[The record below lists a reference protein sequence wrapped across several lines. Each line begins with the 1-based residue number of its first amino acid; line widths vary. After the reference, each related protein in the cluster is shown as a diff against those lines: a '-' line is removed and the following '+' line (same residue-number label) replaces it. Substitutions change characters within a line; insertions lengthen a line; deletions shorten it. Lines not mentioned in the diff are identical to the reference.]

1 MVPDL
6 NMGIEFSALQI
17 RLFSV
22 TNYSELD
29 PKDGFNDVMYAMHK
43 NDIQEIKKQETL
55 GISKVGYGRGGV
67 TLASFFRDL
76 RKAWDQVEIIQ
87 KRPLRIITIH
97 VFF

>member
-1 MVPDL
+1 MENRKKKHLGWRLIVPDL

-76 RKAWDQVEIIQ
+76 R
-87 KRPLRIITIH
+87 
-97 VFF
+97 